1 MIGSGT
7 GRRRQRPEDLAVD
20 ARYTLTH
27 LKRSSDPPAGL
38 DVVLLHFDDL
48 LADLE
53 GQMRGLATRLGID
66 VPESRWP
73 ELVDAASFVTMRR
86 NATMTVPG
94 ASPSAVARPAG
105 LLQQGHQR
113 PVADAAR
120 RRRPRATRRGRASS
134 PEPLLRWVH
143 RSSFPT

>member
-1 MIGSGT
+1 M
-7 GRRRQRPEDLAVD
+7 
-20 ARYTLTH
+20 
-27 LKRSSDPPAGL
+27 
-38 DVVLLHFDDL
+38 VLLHFDDL

-94 ASPSAVARPAG
+94 ASPRQWHDPQGFFNKGTSGQWRT
-105 LLQQGHQR
+105 LLDD
-113 PVADAAR
+113 ADLAPAAR
-120 RRRPRATRRGRASS
+120 ARQLA

-143 RSSFPT
+143 RSLFPT